1 VTRLRQILP
10 AAAIAILIG
19 GCGTTAVQG
28 HPVAAHGQSRPA
40 PRSTSRTVPPL
51 TSQEPSS
58 PAPTSD
64 ESSTPPP
71 TTSEST
77 PVPPDAEPI
86 AVVQAYFDAINAH
99 DYRRA
104 WDLGGKNVGQSYDSF
119 AAGFATTDHD
129 ILAIQSTQGN
139 MVVADL
145 TAVQT
150 DGTTRNFHGTYT
162 VVNGVITHF
171 SVRAS

>member
-1 VTRLRQILP
+1 MTRLRQILLP
-10 AAAIAILIG
+10 AAAIAILLG
-19 GCGTTAVQG
+19 GCATTAVQG
-28 HPVAAHGQSRPA
+28 HPVAAPGRGRPA
-40 PRSTSRTVPPL
+40 PSTSRTVPPL
-51 TSQEPSS
+51 PSEAPSS
-58 PAPTSD
+58 PEPTSD
-64 ESSTPPP
+64 PPSSEPP
-71 TTSEST
+71 TSEST
-77 PVPPDAEPI
+77 PPGPDAEPI

-104 WDLGGKNVGQSYDSF
+104 WDLGGKNVGQSYESF

-129 ILAIQSTQGN
+129 ILSIQSTEGN

-162 VVNGVITHF
+162 VVNGTITHF
-171 SVRAS
+171 SVKAT